1 MISRTALVFFFCFVQ
16 MDKLLSACVCVFG
29 ITQWIDFAPFQTLP
43 RCSSCSSCEWNLCH
57 EIARELICMRVW
69 VCQILFTLPFTL
81 SHFVLFLREIF
92 ASLFYFLLTLY
103 NIVFTSCFFLVFSS
117 ISLRPI
123 ICSYE
128 TKLNFSSLLLFFCF
142 HQVRRLLLLSCFPFL
157 STACTSDVTISCV
170 ESVSKCIGELACLL
184 WCAKEVLACVGVWV
198 RLLK

>member
-1 MISRTALVFFFCFVQ
+1 M
-16 MDKLLSACVCVFG
+16 CVCVFG

-103 NIVFTSCFFLVFSS
+103 NIVFTSCFCFVFSS

-128 TKLNFSSLLLFFCF
+128 TKLNFSSLLLFFVF
-142 HQVRRLLLLSCFPFL
+142 IRLEDCCCCLVFLFSRQRALL
-157 STACTSDVTISCV
+157 TSRYLIQ
-170 ESVSKCIGELACLL
+170 SVSKCIGELACLL